1 VYYFKYSRS
10 LNCVCAHMLT
20 VLCRETGLD
29 CDYVIKGK
37 TEEEILKNG
46 AEHAMKVH
54 GMKVDDIYLDKIP
67 TNLLCQIIGKLAD
80 K

>member
-1 VYYFKYSRS
+1 
-10 LNCVCAHMLT
+10 MLT

-46 AEHAMKVH
+46 AEHAMKAH

-67 TNLLCQIIGKLAD
+67 ANLLCQIIGKLAD

>member
-1 VYYFKYSRS
+1 
-10 LNCVCAHMLT
+10 MLT

-46 AEHAMKVH
+46 AEHAMKDH
-54 GMKVDDIYLDKIP
+54 GMKVDDIYLERIP